1 MPSVLVKRK
10 SRKAQ
15 EPAISEEEA
24 QAIFRRHFEAQ
35 FAPLPETKKPKV
47 AEPKAEEV
55 LEDDAEVDSDWDG
68 VSADEAEQAIEVVDH
83 TDSKPHDPTAGMTK
97 RQLKAF
103 MSSRPPTQTDKP
115 PPPPAK
121 PSPSDEPDE
130 STLRAQD
137 IALQR
142 LLSESH
148 LLASLNPT
156 TASTAAAA
164 KPFAAGK
171 LRQRTTD
178 LRIQSLAAAGAP
190 LAKQSPSLFTQAKMP
205 MAMRKRITATRD
217 AREDK
222 RRREARENG
231 VVLERVAPVKKADKK
246 GRHERAL
253 DGPEVG
259 RMRGAELKLS
269 DRDVRNIEGS
279 GGGRGG
285 RGGKSGG
292 RGRRGR

>member
-1 MPSVLVKRK
+1 MPSVLGKRK

-35 FAPLPETKKPKV
+35 FAPLPEAKKPKV
-47 AEPKAEEV
+47 TEAEAEEEI
-55 LEDDAEVDSDWDG
+55 LQDDAEVDSEWDG
-68 VSADEAEQAIEVVDH
+68 VSDEEPENAIEVVDH
-83 TDSKPHDPTAGMTK
+83 TDAKPHDPTAGMTK
-97 RQLKAF
+97 RELKAF
-103 MSSRPPTQTDKP
+103 MSSRPPSQTDKP

-156 TASTAAAA
+156 TAPAGAAS

-171 LRQRTTD
+171 LRHRTTD

-190 LAKQSPSLFTQAKMP
+190 LAKKATSLFTQAKMP

-231 VVLERVAPVKKADKK
+231 VVLERVAPVKKVEKK

-269 DRDVRNIEGS
+269 DRDVQRIEGS
-279 GGGRGG
+279 GGRGG
-285 RGGKSGG
+285 RGGKFGG
-292 RGRRGR
+292 RGRGRR

>member
-1 MPSVLVKRK
+1 MPSVLGKRK

-35 FAPLPETKKPKV
+35 FAPLPEAKKSKV
-47 AEPKAEEV
+47 VEAEAEEI
-55 LEDDAEVDSDWDG
+55 LEYDAEVDSDWDG
-68 VSADEAEQAIEVVDH
+68 VSDDEQENAIEVVDH
-83 TDSKPHDPTAGMTK
+83 TDAKPHDPTAGMTK

-103 MSSRPPTQTDKP
+103 MSSRPPSQIEKP
-115 PPPPAK
+115 PPPPTK

-148 LLASLNPT
+148 LLSSLNPT
-156 TASTAAAA
+156 TAPAAAA
-164 KPFAAGK
+164 SKPFAAGK

-190 LAKQSPSLFTQAKMP
+190 LAKQTPSLFTQAKMP

-231 VVLERVAPVKKADKK
+231 VVLERTAPAKKVEKK
-246 GRHERAL
+246 GRHKRAL

-269 DRDVRNIEGS
+269 DRDVQRIEGS
-279 GGGRGG
+279 GGRGGG
-285 RGGKSGG
+285 RGGKFGG
-292 RGRRGR
+292 RGRGRR